1 MDQVGASASRGD
13 GPGSCPGNTGAEAAS
28 STAHSGVGMSSGSRR
43 AHGAASLGGAAA
55 GAGATTP
62 LKIGISVPRA
72 SARQR
77 SCGRE
82 GTARCVRASAAT
94 AAEAT
99 AALAAAR
106 ARAPAF
112 GAARRLAA
120 RSYERARSSQRAS
133 SRARCR
139 ACGVVYCGQGSHYP
153 VFRIYVNFNAQS
165 PRAGRGQ
172 TCASRSASDGGDG
185 DCGGLRRGFRGWRD
199 RATRALLVLA
209 AGAAGF
215 FFGLMW
221 RGG

>member
-82 GTARCVRASAAT
+82 GTARCLRASAAT
-94 AAEAT
+94 AADVT
-99 AALAAAR
+99 AALA
-106 ARAPAF
+106 RAPAP

-139 ACGVVYCGQGSHYP
+139 ACGVHVVAKAVTILFSEY
-153 VFRIYVNFNAQS
+153 
-165 PRAGRGQ
+165 
-172 TCASRSASDGGDG
+172 T
-185 DCGGLRRGFRGWRD
+185 
-199 RATRALLVLA
+199 
-209 AGAAGF
+209 
-215 FFGLMW
+215 
-221 RGG
+221 